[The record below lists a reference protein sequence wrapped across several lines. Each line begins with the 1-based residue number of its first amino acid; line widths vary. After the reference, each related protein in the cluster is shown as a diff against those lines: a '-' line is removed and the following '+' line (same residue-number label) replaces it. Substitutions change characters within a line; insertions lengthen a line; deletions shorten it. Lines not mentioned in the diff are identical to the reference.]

1 MLLIPAFEIGL
12 WNAWIFMLVDALT
25 LPVFLRIVRNR
36 QSPSPEKA
44 MAGMSRAE
52 KIILYGSKAL
62 YVPALIYS
70 IFLPLKL
77 GTLWFYIGLPI
88 TLIGLIA
95 GVVVLVNWATTPS
108 DEPVIR
114 GLYRYSR
121 HPMYVAAFVMYIGL
135 GIACASWVFLL
146 FAVVITVVSFVYAD
160 AEEQLTLEMYG
171 DAYHEYMDRTPRYI
185 GIPKSEG
192 KVH

>member
-1 MLLIPAFEIGL
+1 MSLIPAFEIGL
-12 WNAWIFMLVDALT
+12 WNAWIFMVVDALT
-25 LPVFLRIVRNR
+25 LPVFLRIVKNR

-44 MAGMSRAE
+44 MGGMSRAE
-52 KIILYGSKAL
+52 KIILYASKVL

-77 GTLWFYIGLPI
+77 GTMWFYIGLPI

-95 GVVVLVNWATTPS
+95 GVMVLVNWATTPP
-108 DEPVIR
+108 DEPVTR

-121 HPMYVAAFVMYIGL
+121 HPMYVAAFLMYVGL
-135 GIACASWVFLL
+135 GIACASWIFLL
-146 FAVVITVVSFVYAD
+146 FAVVITVVSFVYAN

-171 DAYHEYMDRTPRYI
+171 DSYREYIHRTSRYI
-185 GIPKSEG
+185 GLPKSG
-192 KVH
+192 K